1 MAKEKIRRRIWYN
14 RQREEVLQSPEEITL
29 YSGQLVNNRKATPF
43 FGAYWLWYGRC
54 CTGDYLSLSHRIE
67 EKSKRERKPKT
78 IKRKNINSFTSAPA
92 LYPYWAISREKDPIW
107 TARKLLKKDRNNNKN
122 AHNNSKDE
130 EGLLP
135 HKSRT
140 SQRKS
145 YVFLLDEEQ
154 RQSVAKTP
162 DE

>member
-29 YSGQLVNNRKATPF
+29 DNWWITGKLHPF
-43 FGAYWLWYGRC
+43 FGAYWFWYGRC
-54 CTGDYLSLSHRIE
+54 CTGGYLSLPHRTE

-92 LYPYWAISREKDPIW
+92 LYLYWAISREKDRIW

-145 YVFLLDEEQ
+145 YVFLSDEEQ